1 MDRDQ
6 TEIGQAGVFS
16 KTGIIKMSK
25 PYIPKEISWLS
36 FNDRVLQEAEN
47 KDAPLIERL
56 KFMGIYSN
64 NLDEYFR
71 VRVATLKR
79 ISMFGS
85 KSRKILGYNPKATL
99 KRIHEIVLT
108 QTTKFEKNYSK
119 LLKELENHKV
129 HIINERQ
136 LTPDQ
141 VEFVRDYFHKE
152 VRTRLMPYLID
163 KDSEFPNLT
172 DDAIYLAIHLS
183 KNDSL
188 KRRYALLEIP
198 TDILPRF
205 ILLPEKGEDKYI
217 IFLDDIIRFGLKDIF
232 FIFDFDEISAYTI
245 KLTKDAELEIAD
257 DISES
262 YIDKLSK
269 SLQQRKKGTPVRFI
283 YDRCLPPDLLKII
296 TKKLNFGT
304 DDVIIP
310 SNRYHNFKDFM
321 KFPDLGKKQF
331 HNAELIPVY
340 HRDIQVGKSILSVIK
355 EKDVMLFFPYHP
367 FDHFIDL
374 LREAS
379 IDPYVTSVQI
389 TLYRLA
395 RNSSVINAL
404 LNAVRN
410 GKDVTTVVELQA
422 RFDEEAN
429 IQWGNKLLEE
439 GVKVIYGVPGLKVH
453 SKLCLI
459 TRVKNKVTERYA
471 AVGTGNFNEDT
482 ARIYTDHLLLTSNKK
497 ITYEVFKAF
506 NFFSVNYKKDNFYH
520 LVLSPFFLRNKVTLL
535 IENEIRNARAGKKAF
550 IYLKL
555 NNLTDIDIINYLYE
569 ASSAGVKIRL
579 IIRGMLSLVPGIK
592 KVSDNIKAIG
602 IVDRFLEH
610 SRFMIFCNDGNEQ
623 VFITSAD
630 LMPRN
635 LDHRIEVTCP
645 IFDKNI
651 KLELRKIFD
660 IQWEDNVKARIF
672 NESQSNDFVKSDG
685 KSIQS
690 QIEVYNYLKKVN
702 DKSPEKGF
710 SQPAKTS

>member
-1 MDRDQ
+1 M
-6 TEIGQAGVFS
+6 S
-16 KTGIIKMSK
+16 KT
-25 PYIPKEISWLS
+25 YIPKEISWLS
-36 FNDRVLQEAEN
+36 FNERVLQEAEN
-47 KDAPLIERL
+47 KDIPLIERF

-71 VRVATLKR
+71 VRVATLRR
-79 ISMFGS
+79 ISMYDP
-85 KSRKILGYNPKATL
+85 KSNKILGYGPKATL
-99 KRIHEIVLT
+99 KKIQETVIS
-108 QTTKFEKNYSK
+108 QNIKFEKNYTK
-119 LLKELENHKV
+119 LLKELADHKI
-129 HIINERQ
+129 HIINEKQ
-136 LTPDQ
+136 LNQEQ
-141 VEFVRDYFHKE
+141 VDFVQNYFHKE
-152 VRTRLMPYLID
+152 VRTRLMPYLIE
-163 KDSEFPNLT
+163 KESELPNFT
-172 DDAIYLAIHLS
+172 DDAIYLAVYLA
-183 KNDSL
+183 KKDST
-188 KRRYALLEIP
+188 KRRYALLEVP

-205 ILLPEKGEDKYI
+205 IVLPEKGDEKYI

-262 YIDKLSK
+262 YIDKLSR
-269 SLQQRKKGTPVRFI
+269 SLQQRKMGSPVRFI
-283 YDRCLPPDLLKII
+283 YDRCLPDDLLKIL
-296 TKKLNFGT
+296 TKKLHFGP

-321 KFPDLGKKQF
+321 KFPKLGQKKF
-331 HNAELIPVY
+331 YYEDIVPIP
-340 HRDIQVGKSILSVIK
+340 HRDIQIGKSILSAVK
-355 EKDVMLFFPYHP
+355 KKDIMLLFPYHP

-379 IDPYVTSVQI
+379 IDPFVTSIQI

-429 IQWGNKLLEE
+429 IHWGNKLLAE

-459 TRVKNKVTERYA
+459 TRIKNEATERYA

-482 ARIYTDHLLLTSNKK
+482 ARVYTDHLLLTTNKK
-497 ITYEVFKAF
+497 ITNEVFKAF

-520 LVLSPFFLRNKVTLL
+520 LVLSPFFLRNKVISL
-535 IENEIRNARAGKKAF
+535 IENEIKNAKEGKKAY
-550 IYLKL
+550 IHLKL
-555 NNLTDIDIINYLYE
+555 NNLTDTEIINYLYE

-592 KVSDNIKAIG
+592 KVSENIKAIG

-610 SRFMIFCNDGNEQ
+610 SRFMIFCDDGNEQ
-623 VFITSAD
+623 IFISSAD

-645 IFDKNI
+645 VFDKSI

-660 IQWEDNVKARIF
+660 IQWDDNVKARIF
-672 NESQSNDFVKSDG
+672 NETQSNDFVKAG
-685 KSIQS
+685 KKNIQS
-690 QIEVYNYLKKVN
+690 QVEVYNYI
-702 DKSPEKGF
+702 KSTNEK
-710 SQPAKTS
+710 ALEK

>member
-1 MDRDQ
+1 
-6 TEIGQAGVFS
+6 
-16 KTGIIKMSK
+16 MSK
-25 PYIPKEISWLS
+25 PYIPKEISWLA

-79 ISMFGS
+79 ISGFGQKS
-85 KSRKILGYNPKATL
+85 KKILGYSPKATL
-99 KRIHEIVLT
+99 KKIHEIVLT
-108 QTTKFEKNYSK
+108 QTTKFEKNYSR

-129 HIINERQ
+129 HIINEKQ
-136 LTPDQ
+136 LNPEQ
-141 VEFVRDYFHKE
+141 EEFVRKYFHKE

-163 KDSEFPNLT
+163 KDAELPNLT
-172 DDAIYLAIHLS
+172 DDAIYLAIYLS
-183 KNDSL
+183 KKNTT

-205 ILLPEKGEDKYI
+205 ILLPEKDEEKYI

-262 YIDKLSK
+262 YIDKLSR
-269 SLQQRKKGTPVRFI
+269 SLQQRKKGSPVRFI
-283 YDRCLPPDLLKII
+283 YDRCLPEDLLRII
-296 TKKLNFGT
+296 TRKLNFGA

-321 KFPDLGKKQF
+321 KFPSLGKKQF
-331 HNAELIPVY
+331 HNEELVPVH
-340 HRDIQVGKSILSVIK
+340 HRDIQIGKSILSVVK
-355 EKDVMLFFPYHP
+355 EKDIMLFFPYHP

-379 IDPYVTSVQI
+379 IDPFVTSVQI

-429 IQWGNKLLEE
+429 IQWGNKLLDE

-459 TRVKNKVTERYA
+459 TRVKNKITERYA

-520 LVLSPFFLRNKVTLL
+520 LVLSPFFLRNKVNLL
-535 IENEIRNARAGKKAF
+535 IENEIKNAREGKKAF

-555 NNLTDIDIINYLYE
+555 NNLTDNDIINYLYE

-592 KVSDNIKAIG
+592 KVSENIRAIG

-610 SRFMIFCNDGNEQ
+610 SRFLIFCNDGNEQ
-623 VFITSAD
+623 VYITSAD

-645 IFDKNI
+645 VFDRNL
-651 KLELRKIFD
+651 KLELKKIFD
-660 IQWEDNVKARIF
+660 IQWEDNTKARIF
-672 NESQSNDFVKSDG
+672 NESQSNEFVKSDG
-685 KSIQS
+685 KKIQS

-702 DKSPEKGF
+702 EK
-710 SQPAKTS
+710 TL